1 MQYIVYNKNKK
12 LYIANERR
20 IIMAEEKNAIVDE
33 KDNLKET
40 EATVEPPKRKRGRP
54 KKVTTETS
62 VQEVKTDTIKEDT
75 EVKEVRKEK
84 SEESSVE
91 PAPKKSRT
99 RKTKQA
105 DVLDAHRD
113 ARALLKGAQKTMKIL
128 TAMIERIE
136 YNEHMKDA
144 DTAVTAVVQHS
155 GFRILIPASE
165 MGIDVDEELT
175 RQEKESIY
183 RRYINPMIGANIDFV
198 VRKVDEKTNLAVG
211 SRRIAMAIKKKQIF
225 QNRSR
230 SGKKTQAEWAME
242 ERVPVEAH
250 VMAVAGSTVRI
261 EVFGVETKVLAKD
274 ADWIY
279 TANLSDIFCPGDKI
293 KCIIKSINVNEEDKS
308 DIKITASIREAYP
321 NKQIDNA
328 ATFKDGSICIGE
340 VTGVNVKGYYVLL
353 GDRATGITG
362 FCQTVRGTEIPA
374 VGDKVSC
381 QINSVDGD
389 AGFAYVNIIRIIQ
402 KKARNRF

>member
-1 MQYIVYNKNKK
+1 MS
-12 LYIANERR
+12 
-20 IIMAEEKNAIVDE
+20 EEKITTVSEEIDPE
-33 KDNLKET
+33 KAVET
-40 EATVEPPKRKRGRP
+40 PTDKPKRKRGRP
-54 KKVTTETS
+54 PKNAS
-62 VQEVKTDTIKEDT
+62 VEEKAEQT
-75 EVKEVRKEK
+75 KEK
-84 SEESSVE
+84 AESDVSNNQEEVE
-91 PAPKKSRT
+91 KEPEKAPAKKTRT
-99 RKTKQA
+99 RRTRQA
-105 DVLDAHRD
+105 DVLDTFRD

-136 YNEHMKDA
+136 YNEHMQDA
-144 DTAVTAVVQHS
+144 GTAITAVVQHS
-155 GFRILIPASE
+155 GFRVLIPASE
-165 MGIDVDEELT
+165 FGLDVDESLT

-183 RRYINPMIGANIDFV
+183 KKYINPMIGANIDFV
-198 VRKVDEKTNLAVG
+198 IRKVDEKTNLAVG

-230 SGKKTQAEWAME
+230 TGKKTQAQWAME
-242 ERVPVEAH
+242 EKVPVEAN

-261 EVFGVETKVLAKD
+261 EVFGIETKVLAKD

-293 KCIIKSINVNEEDKS
+293 KCIIKSIIVNEEDKN

-328 ATFKDGSICIGE
+328 STFKENSICIGE
-340 VTGVNVKGYYVLL
+340 VTGVNVKGYYILL
-353 GDRATGITG
+353 GDRSTGITG

-381 QINSVDGD
+381 QVLSVNSSE
-389 AGFAYVNIIRIIQ
+389 GFAYVNIVRIIQ
-402 KKARNRF
+402 KKSRNRF